1 MVMPQATPRN
11 WAEYHQLHSAANW
24 FPIVASSGGGDAS
37 SENEPPR
44 PLRVPLTQDGRSF
57 RLEPLTLL
65 TYSVGPYSVPLL
77 SSGLVSSDSLILL
90 DEAAHRDSTGTI
102 LWPAATLVA
111 SVLLTSFGDSTDRVV
126 LELGC
131 GHGFCGLVARRLAE
145 RVVLSDRDPAMR
157 ALAARNSALQPEPV
171 DAVEAYGWGEGDPW
185 PPRGQFG
192 LVLASEVFYSQT
204 ARAARARDAAS
215 VHGDARLDAHA
226 GWRGH
231 PRPCRAP
238 RQRPRRSGD
247 GAPRIVCGHQARGG
261 RVRPVR
267 GSRAQQW
274 WPVLRGLAR
283 AHVLWCVRKRGAHT
297 QRRQPPPAPMM
308 SEAG

>member
-1 MVMPQATPRN
+1 MPQATPRN

-204 ARAARARDAAS
+204 ERHEPAMLRRFTAMLDSTLTPDGVAILGHVERHVNGLVDLVTALRESFVVTKLEAAE
-215 VHGDARLDAHA
+215 
-226 GWRGH
+226 
-231 PRPCRAP
+231 CAP
-238 RQRPRRSGD
+238 LEVAERSS
-247 GAPRIVCGHQARGG
+247 GG
-261 RVRPVR
+261 L
-267 GSRAQQW
+267 SF
-274 WPVLRGLAR
+274 GLAR